1 MSTTPPAPAN
11 DLGSDLEVGG
21 AAVESRRKSAKRRRL
36 GVLAAVLLCLVG
48 TGAYFK
54 WNAVHASSIT
64 RSASAALT
72 ADGIAVI
79 ETNAEPVDSDS
90 PFQGWSKPKIVRI
103 QSSGKQ
109 ITDADL
115 HRIAVISEDL
125 NLVLTSCPITNDGLA
140 SLEGKNNVR
149 CLSLSRTAVSDDGIQ
164 HLRGMN
170 LQSLDLSGTKVTDAG
185 LATLAEFDC
194 PRLKEIALENT
205 GVTDVGLTGLGKF
218 KSLEWVS
225 VAGTKVTKDGIRRLR
240 AKLPDVVVLK

>member
-1 MSTTPPAPAN
+1 MSTIPPAPSHEP
-11 DLGSDLEVGG
+11 GPTLETN
-21 AAVESRRKSAKRRRL
+21 AVPNASHPKSAKRRRL

-48 TGAYFK
+48 MGAYFK
-54 WNAVHASSIT
+54 WNAVHADSIT
-64 RSASAALT
+64 KSASAALT

-79 ETNAEPVDSDS
+79 ETNAEPTDLDS
-90 PFQGWSKPKIVRI
+90 PFQGWTKPKIVRI
-103 QSSGKQ
+103 QSSRKQ

-115 HRIAVISEDL
+115 LRIAVISEDL
-125 NLVLTSCPITNDGLA
+125 NLVLSSCPITNDGLA
-140 SLEGKNNVR
+140 SLEGKDNVR
-149 CLSLSRTAVSDDGIQ
+149 CLSLSKTAVNDDGIK

-170 LQSLDLSGTKVTDAG
+170 LQSLDLSATKVTDAG

-194 PRLKEIALENT
+194 PRLKEIALEHT
-205 GVTDVGLTGLGKF
+205 HVTDAGLTTLAKF